1 MTPLTSIMVMNSTV
15 AIAEAYPISY
25 RMVPTSLKW
34 VLRIISFPTLQELF
48 KLLGDIYARACK
60 CCSGDDSNRLVL
72 AMQYIQ
78 KNYYRKISLESI
90 ASYLALT
97 PNYFCGWFKKATGEN
112 FGDVVI
118 RYRMDAAKTMLL
130 HSQKKICDIA
140 GEVGYSEI
148 VSFNRVFKKTVG
160 MTPDQYRKSYR
171 EPDAGRLATG

>member
-1 MTPLTSIMVMNSTV
+1 MTLSSASCTPSCCASSHSQPCRSCLSFSETFTRGPANAVPATTATAWCSRCST
-15 AIAEAYPISY
+15 
-25 RMVPTSLKW
+25 
-34 VLRIISFPTLQELF
+34 
-48 KLLGDIYARACK
+48 
-60 CCSGDDSNRLVL
+60 
-72 AMQYIQ
+72 
-78 KNYYRKISLESI
+78 YRKIITARSPSNPI

-171 EPDAGRLATG
+171 EPNAGRLATG